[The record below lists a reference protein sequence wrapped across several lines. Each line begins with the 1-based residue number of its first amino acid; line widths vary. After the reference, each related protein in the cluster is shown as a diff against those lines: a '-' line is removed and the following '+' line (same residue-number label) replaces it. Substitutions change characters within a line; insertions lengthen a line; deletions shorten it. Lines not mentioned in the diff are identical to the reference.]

1 MDVEKSPSI
10 RTALSGQ
17 WKLLLA
23 VGQDKQENY
32 ASLTCAV
39 DDAMPLTFRDLLQEH
54 FQYSKKTMA
63 SVARDE
69 PACDLLF

>member
-1 MDVEKSPSI
+1 ME
-10 RTALSGQ
+10 TAPRRRARQTVVVRIL
-17 WKLLLA
+17 
-23 VGQDKQENY
+23 Y

-63 SVARDE
+63 SVGRDE
-69 PACDLLF
+69 PACDLLFGRRDSKLLLT